1 MDTTKPFIGLVLAMP
16 PRYSETF
23 LTAKIQG
30 LRDGGFE
37 VAVFVGAG
45 KAEPGIYPAL
55 GITKSAPVRSMLLFG
70 WAWGALLFRKPG
82 RVWRFIASERALG
95 RRPVR
100 IAQLMA
106 AYYPVLMH
114 ARPGWLHFGFAALA
128 VGAESLA
135 SAVGSRMG
143 VSLRGYDIA
152 MYPLKH
158 PGSFKNLW
166 PKVDKV
172 HTISDDLT
180 VAAKQQGMPASIP
193 VMKITPAIDLEFFKR
208 RLPYVA
214 EEGTFRILTVSRLHW
229 KKGIDYVL
237 MALKELSEIQPTLAW
252 TYTIVGDGAELER
265 LAFAAAEMGLSDRV
279 LFCGRQEP
287 AAVRELY
294 EGADCCVQYSVQEG
308 FCNAI
313 LEAQAMELPC
323 IVSDAEGLPENVGE
337 YGVVVPRR
345 QPKLLATALADVAA
359 MPAEVRRETV
369 LAARQR
375 LGAEFSLA
383 RQRQAFVEFFQAGQR
398 GR

>member
-1 MDTTKPFIGLVLAMP
+1 M
-16 PRYSETF
+16 
-23 LTAKIQG
+23 
-30 LRDGGFE
+30 
-37 VAVFVGAG
+37 
-45 KAEPGIYPAL
+45 
-55 GITKSAPVRSMLLFG
+55 
-70 WAWGALLFRKPG
+70 
-82 RVWRFIASERALG
+82 WRFIATERALG
-95 RRPVR
+95 RRPAR
-100 IAQLMA
+100 IAHLMA
-106 AYYPVLMH
+106 AHYPVLMH

-128 VGAESLA
+128 VEGESLA
-135 SAVGSRMG
+135 SAVGARMG

-172 HTISDDLT
+172 HTISDDLA
-180 VAAKQQGMPASIP
+180 VAAKQHGMPASIP

-208 RLPYVA
+208 KMPYVE
-214 EEGTFRILTVSRLHW
+214 EEGTLRILTVSRLHW

-237 MALKELSEIQPTLAW
+237 MALKELSEIQPSLAW
-252 TYTIVGDGAELER
+252 TYTIVGDGVELER

-279 LFCGRQEP
+279 VFCGRQER

-294 EGADCCVQYSVQEG
+294 ERADCCVQYSVQEG

-345 QPKLLATALADVAA
+345 QPKLLAKALVEVAA
-359 MPAEVRRETV
+359 IPAGVRRETV

-375 LGAEFSLA
+375 LSAKFSVERQREAFAEFFRA
-383 RQRQAFVEFFQAGQR
+383 N
-398 GR
+398 